1 MTLAARRLVAGVLLS
16 GALAWALAWLLAGR
30 QAAPAEAAVRAVAD
44 VAAVSVLGLVVLP
57 LIDEPR
63 HRPDLIRAAAR
74 PTAVAAVI
82 WLLAETVRLTVS
94 AAHAAAVPVGRLPLQ
109 TVVEFTATL
118 GGRATLL
125 SLAAAA
131 VVGVLALAW
140 PDNRIAMAAAAA
152 IGICARAVT
161 GHAGESALGAAAV
174 VVHILA
180 AALWCG
186 VLLAAVVTVSHRGQ
200 WARILPRFSELALGA
215 VAVLLVAG
223 GAGTLVTLPGPGAL
237 LTTGYGRV
245 LLAKIVVAA
254 ALVVLAWSHRT
265 RWLPAARA
273 HRTDA
278 EQSRRRA
285 VREVVMMVTA
295 LTLAAALAVAG

>member
-1 MTLAARRLVAGVLLS
+1 M
-16 GALAWALAWLLAGR
+16 
-30 QAAPAEAAVRAVAD
+30 
-44 VAAVSVLGLVVLP
+44 
-57 LIDEPR
+57 
-63 HRPDLIRAAAR
+63 
-74 PTAVAAVI
+74 
-82 WLLAETVRLTVS
+82 
-94 AAHAAAVPVGRLPLQ
+94 
-109 TVVEFTATL
+109 
-118 GGRATLL
+118 
-125 SLAAAA
+125 
-131 VVGVLALAW
+131 GVLALAW

-186 VLLAAVVTVSHRGQ
+186 VLLAAVITVSHRGQ

-215 VAVLLVAG
+215 VAVLLIAG
-223 GAGTLVTLPGPGAL
+223 GAGMLVTLPGPGAL

-254 ALVVLAWSHRT
+254 ALLVLAWSHRT

-285 VREVVMMVTA
+285 VRELVMMVTA